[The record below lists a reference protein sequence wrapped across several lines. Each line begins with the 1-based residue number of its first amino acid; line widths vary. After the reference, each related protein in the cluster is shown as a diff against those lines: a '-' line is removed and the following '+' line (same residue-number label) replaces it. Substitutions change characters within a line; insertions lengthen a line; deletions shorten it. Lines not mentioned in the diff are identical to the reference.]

1 MDQATEGLCPTM
13 WDGSPLII
21 DLDGPLAGQ
30 AAFFF
35 GTLAPERRASDK
47 PMAIACFGFVTFLPL
62 RPLFSLP
69 RLNSCI
75 SRSTLFCAFGPYF
88 RPRLEDFF
96 DDELWDRLEPLLC
109 RELDDEL
116 DLLRD
121 ELFLCDVAIEPSL
134 LCYSDAC
141 RIATGCSMNSC
152 WPVLR
157 FCSGSS

>member
-13 WDGSPLII
+13 WDGSPSII

-75 SRSTLFCAFGPYF
+75 SRSTLFCALGPYF
-88 RPRLEDFF
+88 RPLDDFLC
-96 DDELWDRLEPLLC
+96 DDELPEDFDRDVLRCELADLRPLFFADDECDLC
-109 RELDDEL
+109 GRDDEL

-121 ELFLCDVAIEPSL
+121 ELFLCAVA
-134 LCYSDAC
+134 
-141 RIATGCSMNSC
+141 MN
-152 WPVLR
+152 
-157 FCSGSS
+157 